1 MLPITTN
8 LDYNYFANH
17 YRTSQMSIITST
29 NRNFFYLVV
38 LLACFFTYMTIRPYL
53 ASIVLS
59 LLAAIMYRPLY
70 VRCLRWCRGRKAAA
84 MLLTMIAMTISL
96 LAPLALVANVTIR
109 QALQFTYDLSNL
121 VAGGSVT
128 LRQVVMQ
135 TNNLLESIPLLDY
148 EITEAGLIKSVQQ
161 ISGPVS
167 SYLANSALAIGS
179 TSIQLI
185 TQVIVFVSVLITV
198 LPITPRVLQIAKDL
212 SPLDDTLDHRYIQRI
227 TAMARAMVRGVFV
240 IALAQGVAAGIFL
253 AIGGVP
259 YVAFWTLLCIAF
271 AFLPLGVNVITVPAG
286 IVLIAFGSVWQ
297 GLLVIIGGL
306 LVVSNIDTILR
317 PLLVPKEANINSAL
331 VLIGALGGLHLFG
344 FLGVIYGPVVM
355 IFLVTTVEIYLEHY
369 RYGETEAATEVP
381 VN

>member
-1 MLPITTN
+1 
-8 LDYNYFANH
+8 
-17 YRTSQMSIITST
+17 MSIITST

-179 TSIQLI
+179 TS
-185 TQVIVFVSVLITV
+185 TKK
-198 LPITPRVLQIAKDL
+198 RW
-212 SPLDDTLDHRYIQRI
+212 R
-227 TAMARAMVRGVFV
+227 
-240 IALAQGVAAGIFL
+240 
-253 AIGGVP
+253 
-259 YVAFWTLLCIAF
+259 
-271 AFLPLGVNVITVPAG
+271 
-286 IVLIAFGSVWQ
+286 
-297 GLLVIIGGL
+297 
-306 LVVSNIDTILR
+306 
-317 PLLVPKEANINSAL
+317 
-331 VLIGALGGLHLFG
+331 
-344 FLGVIYGPVVM
+344 
-355 IFLVTTVEIYLEHY
+355 
-369 RYGETEAATEVP
+369 
-381 VN
+381 